1 MKPLWYVDFRVAAGV
16 SDRGPAGSSIAAVAM
31 FLRTVHGVGAAQGFR
46 FASALP
52 GLRCGAHAHPGTV
65 LRVFTE
71 ERAQCEGL
79 ADAIEASPICA
90 STVVVSRVRAVPS
103 GIEQSVSYRRVRTPS
118 RKSAQRVGGEARR
131 LANIKR
137 CDSLPYLRM
146 FSRSTGQ
153 QFSLRVEP
161 TYPEQLPSAECE
173 PDAYGFCV
181 RERPFCLPLIPLQ
194 PAPWDVLRVE
204 ATNTR
209 RAQASAAEGHVAVDG

>member
-1 MKPLWYVDFRVAAGV
+1 MKPLWYVDFSVAAGV
-16 SDRGPAGSSIAAVAM
+16 SARGPSGSSIAAVAM
-31 FLRTVHGVGAAQGFR
+31 FLRTVHGAASAQGLR

-65 LRVFTE
+65 LRVFTQ
-71 ERAQCEGL
+71 ERSQCESL
-79 ADAIEASPICA
+79 ADAIEASPMCA
-90 STVVVSRVRAVPS
+90 SAAVVSRVRAVPL

-118 RKSAQRVGGEARR
+118 RKSAQRVGGEERR

-181 RERPFCLPLIPLQ
+181 RERPFSLPLIPLQ
-194 PAPWDVLRVE
+194 PAPWEVLRAE
-204 ATNTR
+204 ATHTR
-209 RAQASAAEGHVAVDG
+209 RARASAAAAHVAVDG